1 MTGPR
6 LILSRVTDIQ
16 RADAEILYFNCK
28 LPINMKQIPD
38 SELIINSDGSI
49 YHLHLRPEHISDT
62 IITVGDQGRVSEI
75 SRHFDSIEHRVQ
87 NREFLTHTGMLGPK
101 RITVISTGIGTD
113 NIDIV
118 FNELDALTNIDFATR
133 TPKDHVTSLTIIRL
147 GTSGAVSQDIPLD
160 SIVISE
166 AAIGLDSLM
175 DFYQQH
181 NTVEEAALVEAFT
194 SHIQSSLPAVR
205 PYVAS
210 ADAGLLERFA
220 SLGQRGV
227 TITAPGFY
235 APQGRHLRARN
246 QSADLIE
253 LIHSFRHGAQRITNL
268 EMETAG
274 IYALGAHLGHRCLS
288 VNAILAHR
296 IFNAFSTEPQK
307 IIDSMIVKALEVL
320 GR

>member
-1 MTGPR
+1 
-6 LILSRVTDIQ
+6 
-16 RADAEILYFNCK
+16 
-28 LPINMKQIPD
+28 MKQIPD
-38 SELIINSDGSI
+38 SELIINPDGSI

-62 IITVGDQGRVSEI
+62 IITVGDQARVPEV

-87 NREFLTHTGMLGPK
+87 NREFLTHTGMLGTR
-101 RITVISTGIGTD
+101 RITVLSTGIGTD

-118 FNELDALTNIDFATR
+118 LNELDALVNIDFTNR
-133 TPKDHVTSLTIIRL
+133 TVRKDLTSLSIIRL

-175 DFYQQH
+175 DFYKQH
-181 NTVEEAALVEAFT
+181 NSVEETALMQAFT
-194 SHIQSSLPAVR
+194 AHIQSSLPAVR
-205 PYVAS
+205 PYAAS
-210 ADAGLLERFA
+210 ADPGLLKEFE
-220 SLGQRGV
+220 SIGQKGLTV
-227 TITAPGFY
+227 TAPGFY
-235 APQGRHLRARN
+235 APQGRQLRSTN
-246 QSADLIE
+246 QSSDLIG
-253 LIHSFRHGAQRITNL
+253 LIHDFRHEHYRITNL

-296 IFNAFSTEPQK
+296 IFNTFSTEPK
-307 IIDSMIVKALEVL
+307 KVIDTMIVKALEVL